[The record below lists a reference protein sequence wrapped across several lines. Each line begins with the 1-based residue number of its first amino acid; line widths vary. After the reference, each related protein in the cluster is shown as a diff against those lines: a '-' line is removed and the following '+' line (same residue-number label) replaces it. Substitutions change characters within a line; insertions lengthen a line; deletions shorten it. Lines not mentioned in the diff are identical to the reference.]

1 MGHIFPAWIGFRG
14 GKGVATA
21 AGVFSLLAPLALAVS
36 AGAFLLTVVITRY
49 ISLGSLA
56 GSATLAGMTF
66 AMPTPLPIQ
75 IGAVAAAVLIGV
87 RHRANI
93 IRVMHGRER
102 RIGVRV

>member
-1 MGHIFPAWIGFRG
+1 MFPAWIGFRG

-36 AGAFLLTVVITRY
+36 AGAFLLTVVLTRY

-56 GSATLAGMTF
+56 GSVALAGMTL
-66 AMPTPLPIQ
+66 ATPTPLPIQ
-75 IGAVAAAVLIGV
+75 IGAIAAALLVGV
-87 RHRANI
+87 RHRANVA
-93 IRVMHGRER
+93 RVIAGRER